1 LKQVRV
7 ANPAAFQDIFAR
19 LRASMH
25 AQRGSCAITADQAD
39 LYNLETQVTGPGGKK
54 IWFGKV
60 EIGKAYVSYH
70 LMPIYIYPDLLA
82 EISPAL
88 KKRMQGK
95 SCFRFT
101 QVDEPLFAE
110 LEELTRRSVAAMRE
124 RGFPG

>member
-1 LKQVRV
+1 
-7 ANPAAFQDIFAR
+7 
-19 LRASMH
+19 MH
-25 AQRGSCAITADQAD
+25 AQRGNCTITADQPD
-39 LYNLETQVTGPGGKK
+39 LYNLETQITGPGSKK

-70 LMPIYIYPDLLA
+70 LMPVYMYPDLLE

-101 QVDEPLFAE
+101 QADESLFTE
-110 LEELTRRSVAAMRE
+110 LEELTRRSVATMRE
-124 RGFPG
+124 RGYQG